1 MLNDRHA
8 TSRLVQ
14 SLMSSEGDARKNA
27 PLFAEISICSGTTPS
42 TIPSPGWINVPLHE
56 FPFIVEN
63 ENEITRFTPDPSNT
77 AARVAIGFP
86 FSRQS
91 SAEVRNDS
99 PIITA
104 EIFLSGCRTDFAPKR
119 TNLPRSNRASQ
130 FAAPPIAHRTKA
142 LWQSKPSKIGN
153 GIVSRTFALT
163 NSSNLAS
170 LNDARNIG
178 ACIRRKCSCQPA
190 T

>member
-1 MLNDRHA
+1 MRAGSLSSTFFFLIPQIGAVNDRGARVVKNIVRKMLNDRHA

-99 PIITA
+99 PN
-104 EIFLSGCRTDFAPKR
+104 SRDFSKR
-119 TNLPRSNRASQ
+119 VSN
-130 FAAPPIAHRTKA
+130 
-142 LWQSKPSKIGN
+142 
-153 GIVSRTFALT
+153 
-163 NSSNLAS
+163 
-170 LNDARNIG
+170 
-178 ACIRRKCSCQPA
+178 
-190 T
+190 